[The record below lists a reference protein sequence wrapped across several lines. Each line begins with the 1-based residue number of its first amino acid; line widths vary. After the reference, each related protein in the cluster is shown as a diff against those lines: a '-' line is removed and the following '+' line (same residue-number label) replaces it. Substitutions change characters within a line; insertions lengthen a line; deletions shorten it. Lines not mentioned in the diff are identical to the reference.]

1 MKTRWIGAAI
11 AMLLCWQV
19 ALAAI
24 DVYDFSSEELRER
37 YQDLI
42 QELRCPKCQ
51 NQNLAGSDSMI
62 AEDLRREI
70 YEQIQAGKSDRE
82 ITDYMLDRYGD
93 YILYRPRLTPA
104 TLVLYAA
111 PALFFVT
118 GVAVLLETL
127 GSRPFQ
133 IAFQVAYFTA
143 LYTAVAWAR
152 QGSAPGRYPDCRAER
167 SPRCATT
174 QPGAWSRSWSRTGS
188 VG

>member
-1 MKTRWIGAAI
+1 MKPVFILL
-11 AMLLCWQV
+11 LLCL
-19 ALAAI
+19 ALPLAAEDTAI
-24 DVYDFSSEELRER
+24 YPFSNPTDRARFQQFNE
-37 YQDLI
+37 
-42 QELRCPKCQ
+42 ELRCPKCQ

-118 GVAVLLETL
+118 GVAVLLVIVRRRRQAARET
-127 GSRPFQ
+127 PE
-133 IAFQVAYFTA
+133 
-143 LYTAVAWAR
+143 AR
-152 QGSAPGRYPDCRAER
+152 LSASERERLAQLLREEGR
-167 SPRCATT
+167 
-174 QPGAWSRSWSRTGS
+174 
-188 VG
+188 